1 MNINK
6 LKSSFNNCFF
16 EWVMIKMTKKFI
28 LYLFLLLGLFTV
40 TGCQKKDD
48 RKKEDIPKSVLEDK
62 DDIIEYEI
70 DDDYKVDETYLYGGR
85 HGTADT
91 IMGRTLVVSIYTDDA
106 KTSWN
111 SFNEVDQ
118 YNMDDS
124 LNNLKIATK
133 WLEEQVRKYNKKA
146 EFIYDWK
153 KYPDLKYNAKFSDIS
168 FKEDIFGNNYE
179 QRMWIRNNIDIL
191 NLKKKYR
198 YDNIVFMFLVNMQSL
213 DNVYPRSN
221 ASNNEWDLDIINLFV
236 QNNYYYTTS
245 AVYAHEILHLFGVP
259 DLYQSSYKINQK
271 YVDYVKENRH
281 DDIMNWTTET
291 LEVTS
296 TFSDL
301 DAYYAGLINE
311 CAEVNEWKLAKS
323 DHIAN

>member
-1 MNINK
+1 
-6 LKSSFNNCFF
+6 
-16 EWVMIKMTKKFI
+16 MTKKII
-28 LYLFLLLGLFTV
+28 LYLFLLFGLFTV
-40 TGCQKKDD
+40 TGCQKNNDI
-48 RKKEDIPKSVLEDK
+48 KKEDIPKKVLEDK
-62 DDIIEYEI
+62 DDTIEYEI
-70 DDDYKVDETYLYGGR
+70 DDNYVVDETYLYGGR

-91 IMGRTLVVSIYTDDA
+91 IMGKTLVVSIYTDDA
-106 KTSWN
+106 TTSWN
-111 SFNEVDQ
+111 SLNEVDQ
-118 YNMDDS
+118 YNIDDS
-124 LNNLKIATK
+124 LNNLKIATN
-133 WLEEQVRKYNKKA
+133 WLEEQVSKYNKKA

-191 NLKKKYR
+191 NLKKKYQ
-198 YDNIVFMFLVNMQSL
+198 YDNIVFIFLVNMQSA

-221 ASNNEWDLDIINLFV
+221 ASNSDWDLDIINIFI

-259 DLYQSSYKINQK
+259 DLYQSGYKINQK